1 MITFILVSVNPV
13 YLMKAKEAKE
23 RTETLIQVALSSGR
37 ISWSQLLERT
47 GVSRR
52 TLASALKRMI
62 KEGRVQ
68 RTVDSSKYPPA
79 VLYAVTASVRKG
91 VYLFRKEFESAKEDL
106 KSREILAR
114 IHAASFLKA
123 VEENIKIEEVDR
135 LHQEAVDS
143 INYIIAA
150 TYADARKLKSE
161 VLKKEIIR
169 RAEEAE
175 ARLSE
180 MVAEAFIERPELIS
194 KQFLLYIDSKPIS
207 MELLEW
213 ALKKGHMTEQDV
225 AYAKENFLIK

>member
-1 MITFILVSVNPV
+1 
-13 YLMKAKEAKE
+13 MKAKEAKE
-23 RTETLIQVALSSGR
+23 RTETLIKIELSSGR

-52 TLASALKRMI
+52 TLASSLKRMI
-62 KEGRVQ
+62 KEDKVG
-68 RTVDSSKYPPA
+68 RTVDSSTYPPA
-79 VLYAVTASVRKG
+79 VFYTVTANGRKDTSPFIKG
-91 VYLFRKEFESAKEDL
+91 FEKAKEDL

-123 VEENIKIEEVDR
+123 VEEDRKIEEVDR
-135 LHQEAVDS
+135 LYHETVDR

-180 MVAEAFIERPELIS
+180 MVAEAFIERPEIIS

-207 MELLEW
+207 MDLLEW